1 MGEPGPCARAGGTVT
16 AQDRYATPNA
26 FRRALTDR
34 LKLLAESSHW
44 TVPQL
49 QRQVAYDRLLERLYQ
64 FDRGWVVKGAT
75 ALMARELG
83 ARATLDIPLPR
94 DPPRDRRGRPAPRRR
109 R

>member
-75 ALMARELG
+75 ALMAPNSAPAAHSTSTST
-83 ARATLDIPLPR
+83 ARSPSR
-94 DPPRDRRGRPAPRRR
+94 PPRPTY
-109 R
+109 